1 MRKNSLFAIDSTATC
16 LPWWTWFVLAG
27 LSYLLLSW
35 IAGIEIMTGTITDP
49 KTMIWPYTLALLKG
63 AAFFGKVLL
72 PYLLIGLGIYA
83 GIQRLCERH

>member
-1 MRKNSLFAIDSTATC
+1 MGFLLQLNKFSMRKNSLFAIDSTATC

-63 AAFFGKVLL
+63 AAFLEKCSC
-72 PYLLIGLGIYA
+72 
-83 GIQRLCERH
+83 RTCS